1 MKKNKH
7 ITINIS
13 DAEYTMLSRI
23 AEIDRRNITEL
34 SKLILIDNVIELY
47 NNYYSKSDIK
57 PATYKKQ

>member
-1 MKKNKH
+1 
-7 ITINIS
+7 
-13 DAEYTMLSRI
+13 MLSRI
-23 AEIDRRNITEL
+23 AEIDRRTIAEL